1 MKYILCQLW
10 PQLFQHI
17 SCYTPSAHKLSAGPT
32 IFPQYQN
39 VDFTVIKMGRGGKE
53 RDRERPNQLLL
64 HILTLLGIYVLHL
77 KFHCA

>member
-39 VDFTVIKMGRGGKE
+39 ADFTVFKMEKKK
-53 RDRERPNQLLL
+53 DPNQLLL
-64 HILTLLGIYVLHL
+64 HIFTLLSIYVLHL
-77 KFHCA
+77 KFLYA

>member
-17 SCYTPSAHKLSAGPT
+17 SCYTPSAHKLSARPT

-39 VDFTVIKMGRGGKE
+39 VDFTVKKK
-53 RDRERPNQLLL
+53 NQLLL

-77 KFHCA
+77 KFHCT